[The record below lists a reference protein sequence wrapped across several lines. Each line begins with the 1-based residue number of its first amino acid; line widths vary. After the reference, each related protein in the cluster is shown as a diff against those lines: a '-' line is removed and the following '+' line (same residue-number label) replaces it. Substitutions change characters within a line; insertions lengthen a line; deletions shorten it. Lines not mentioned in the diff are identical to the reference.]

1 MDTRLKTTTL
11 TASYFAIALGAIM
24 QVAAG
29 EWDVIWHAHQNPE
42 TFFTPPHSLLYAGVI
57 LVLSVSI
64 FSLSKQ
70 PNTPSNL
77 SLALKLALIGAGLQI
92 MSGMF
97 DFLWHSNFG
106 FDGLLSPPHSVL
118 VSGMLLNG
126 IATTF
131 GILHLVRIM
140 PRQTSFM
147 KLAFPTAVG
156 SLWMA
161 SVGMVLL
168 FTLPLSEGEA
178 FNFNPDPFAA
188 AVTATIAL
196 PLITAAMVILGSRIP
211 IKYPITALTALYV
224 MANALATI
232 IFHPGIE
239 FAFFYYI
246 LTILVALAAD
256 LLLKSRLVSMIKI
269 IIIGAMFGGLFYVI
283 YFPLSTYL
291 YLPIMGIPI
300 DTDISALTLFKL
312 TYDTLGY
319 VIIVPSVI
327 IGAVSALLT
336 HKLIKKK
343 LSFIVQI

>member
-1 MDTRLKTTTL
+1 MDTGLKTESL
-11 TASYFAIALGAIM
+11 TASYFIIALGAII

-29 EWDVIWHAHQNPE
+29 EWDVIWHAHQNSE

-57 LVLSVSI
+57 LVFSVSI

-70 PNTPSNL
+70 RNTPSKL
-77 SLALKLALIGAGLQI
+77 LLALKLALIGAGLQI

-97 DFLWHSNFG
+97 DLRWHSSFG

-126 IATTF
+126 IAATV
-131 GILHLVRIM
+131 GILHLMRIT
-140 PRQTSFM
+140 PRQAGFV
-147 KLAFPTAVG
+147 KLVFATTVG
-156 SLWMA
+156 SLWMV

-168 FTLPLSEGEA
+168 FTLPLSEGET

-188 AVTATIAL
+188 VVTATVVL
-196 PLITAAMVILGSRIP
+196 PLITSAMVILGSRIP

-224 MANALATI
+224 MTNALATI
-232 IFHPGIE
+232 IFHPDIE
-239 FAFFYYI
+239 YAFSYYV

-256 LLLKSRLVSMIKI
+256 FLLKSRLVSVIKI
-269 IIIGAMFGGLFYVI
+269 IIIGAMFGVLFYAL

-291 YLPIMGIPI
+291 YLPIMGMPL
-300 DTDISALTLFKL
+300 DTDMSAPTLFRL

-319 VIIVPSVI
+319 AIIVPSLI
-327 IGAVSALLT
+327 IGALGALLT
-336 HKLIKKK
+336 DKLMKKK
-343 LSFIVQI
+343 LSFIVQV